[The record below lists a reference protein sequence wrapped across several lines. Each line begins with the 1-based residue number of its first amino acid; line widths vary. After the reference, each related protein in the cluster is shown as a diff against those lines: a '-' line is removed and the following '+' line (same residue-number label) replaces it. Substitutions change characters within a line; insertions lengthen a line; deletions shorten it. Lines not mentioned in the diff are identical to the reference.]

1 MRLASLRQLDLP
13 ALRSRNY
20 RLFLMGQGLSLTGN
34 WMTQIATIW
43 LVYELSQSSFLLG
56 LVGFASQIPSFV
68 LVPFGGVLVDRWNR
82 HQALVITQT
91 LAMAQSF
98 ALAALALTGTIQIW
112 HIIVL
117 SLFQGC
123 INAFDAPTRQAFV
136 PEMIENRAA
145 LANAIALNSSLFNS
159 ARLVGPSIA
168 GILVATLGAGSC
180 FLIDGI
186 SYIAVIAALLAMRI
200 KPAQNQPPQP
210 PISLPHVLKQLREG
224 MAYAYSF
231 KPIRAILLLLAL
243 VSFMGMPY
251 TVLLP
256 VFATDILQGGASTLG
271 VLSAAAGVGAL
282 GAGIFLSLRKSIL
295 GLGRWIALAPALM
308 GTGLAIFAL
317 STILWLSALMMALV
331 GFGFLIQFASS
342 NTILQTIVDD
352 DKRGRVMSLYIM
364 AFMGMMPLGS
374 LAEGTLADSIG
385 APRTLLIG
393 GLCCIVGSFVFR
405 RELPKLRRVLRPVYI
420 RMGILQAA
428 TTASQ
433 QSS

>member
-1 MRLASLRQLDLP
+1 
-13 ALRSRNY
+13 
-20 RLFLMGQGLSLTGN
+20 
-34 WMTQIATIW
+34 
-43 LVYELSQSSFLLG
+43 VYQLSQSSFLLG

-82 HQALVITQT
+82 HRALVVTQAL
-91 LAMAQSF
+91 AMVQSLS
-98 ALAALALTGTIQIW
+98 LAALALTGTIQIW
-112 HIIVL
+112 HIIAL

-136 PEMIENRAA
+136 PEMIEDRGA

-168 GILVATLGAGSC
+168 GVLVATIGAGYC
-180 FLIDGI
+180 FLIDGL

-200 KPAQNQPPQP
+200 KPTQNQSLKT
-210 PISLPHVLKQLREG
+210 PISLPNIGKQLKEG
-224 MAYAYSF
+224 LGYAYGF
-231 KPIRAILLLLAL
+231 KPMRAILLLLAL

-256 VFATDILQGGASTLG
+256 IFATDILKGGASTLG
-271 VLSAAAGVGAL
+271 ILSAAAGVGAL
-282 GAGIFLSLRKSIL
+282 AAGVFLSLRKSIL

-308 GTGLAIFAL
+308 GTGLAVFAL
-317 STILWLSALMMALV
+317 SKTLWLSTLMMALV

-342 NTILQTIVDD
+342 NTIIQTIVDD

-374 LAEGTLADSIG
+374 LFSGILADWIG
-385 APRTLLIG
+385 APNTLLIG
-393 GLCCIVGSFVFR
+393 GLCCVAGSFLFK
-405 RELPKLRRVLRPVYI
+405 RELPRLRQILRPVYTRLGVI
-420 RMGILQAA
+420 
-428 TTASQ
+428 
-433 QSS
+433 

>member
-1 MRLASLRQLDLP
+1 MRLANLRQKLDLP

-20 RLFLMGQGLSLTGN
+20 RLFLMGQGLSLTGT
-34 WMTQIATIW
+34 WMTQIATVW
-43 LVYELSQSSFLLG
+43 LVYQLSHSSFLLG
-56 LVGFASQIPSFV
+56 VVGFASQIPSFV

-82 HQALVITQT
+82 HRALVVTQAL
-91 LAMAQSF
+91 AMVQSLS
-98 ALAALALTGTIQIW
+98 LAALALTGTIQIW
-112 HIIVL
+112 HIIAL
-117 SLFQGC
+117 SLFQGL

-136 PEMIENRAA
+136 PEMIEDRSA
-145 LANAIALNSSLFNS
+145 LANAIALNSSMFNG

-180 FLIDGI
+180 FLIDGL

-200 KPAQNQPPQP
+200 KPAQNQLPKP
-210 PISLPHVLKQLREG
+210 PISLPIVVKQLREG
-224 MAYAYSF
+224 VRYAYRF

-256 VFATDILQGGASTLG
+256 VFATDILKGGASTLG

-282 GAGIFLSLRKSIL
+282 GAGVFLSLRKSIL
-295 GLGRWIALAPALM
+295 GLGRWIALAPAIM

-317 STILWLSALMMALV
+317 SKTLWLSALMMTLV

-342 NTILQTIVDD
+342 NTIIQTVVDD

-374 LAEGTLADSIG
+374 LFSGTLADSIG
-385 APRTLLIG
+385 ASNTLLFG
-393 GLCCIVGSFVFR
+393 GICCVAGSFLFQ
-405 RELPKLRRVLRPVYI
+405 RELPQLRRILRPIYTRLGVI
-420 RMGILQAA
+420 
-428 TTASQ
+428 
-433 QSS
+433 QSSQA